1 MDIEKAI
8 KWQEAFKKTYKGNPM
23 EKEAFEACDMAI
35 EALNKMK
42 NIILNNILQEDGL
55 L

>member
-1 MDIEKAI
+1 
-8 KWQEAFKKTYKGNPM
+8 M
-23 EKEAFEACDMAI
+23 EKEVFEACDMAI